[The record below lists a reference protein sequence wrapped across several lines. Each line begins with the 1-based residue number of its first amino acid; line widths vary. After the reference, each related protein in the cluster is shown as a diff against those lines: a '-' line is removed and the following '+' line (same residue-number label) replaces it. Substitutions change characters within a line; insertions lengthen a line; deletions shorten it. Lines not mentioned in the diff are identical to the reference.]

1 MCWIIEKAK
10 EFQKSIYFCF
20 IDYAKAFDC
29 VDQQIVEN
37 SSRDENSRPHDQPPE
52 KLICRSRSNSWNQ
65 AWTDRPVP
73 NWERLYM
80 SPNLFNFYAEYI
92 KWNAGLDEAQ
102 AGIKIARRNI
112 NINNLRY
119 ADDTTLMAESE
130 EELNSLL
137 VQVKE
142 GRGKSWLKAQHSKD

>member
-1 MCWIIEKAK
+1 MNQEFPDVQAGFRKGRGTRDKFANTHWIIEK
-10 EFQKSIYFCF
+10 QKCSKKTSICF

-92 KWNAGLDEAQ
+92 K
-102 AGIKIARRNI
+102 
-112 NINNLRY
+112 
-119 ADDTTLMAESE
+119 
-130 EELNSLL
+130 
-137 VQVKE
+137 
-142 GRGKSWLKAQHSKD
+142 